1 MKQIKMNLVIH
12 KYIYAYVSECKLF
25 AGLFKKK
32 VMVLVAMFL
41 GIGTITGIAQSY
53 NSPYNINL
61 LYQGA
66 AILQARI
73 DANKD
78 KVSDKVNDVF
88 DTIDDV
94 EITIGGFNE
103 PQKKKLGNYILLCT
117 ISKIIKGHMIM
128 YPFIIQ
134 SFFSFF
140 FPFPSFLT
148 LQERVFRKR
157 GSRGSIFGL

>member
-1 MKQIKMNLVIH
+1 MKQIEMNLVIH

-103 PQKKKLGNYILLCT
+103 PQKKKLNEFYEEMEKTRVNYSNNDEVRELL
-117 ISKIIKGHMIM
+117 SWLDSWKR
-128 YPFIIQ
+128 Y
-134 SFFSFF
+134 
-140 FPFPSFLT
+140 
-148 LQERVFRKR
+148 FRSWAKSQR
-157 GSRGSIFGL
+157 RR

>member
-78 KVSDKVNDVF
+78 KVSEKVNDVF

-103 PQKKKLGNYILLCT
+103 PQKKKLNEFYEAVEKTRVNYSNNDEVRELL
-117 ISKIIKGHMIM
+117 SWLDSWKR
-128 YPFIIQ
+128 Y
-134 SFFSFF
+134 
-140 FPFPSFLT
+140 
-148 LQERVFRKR
+148 FRSWAKSQR
-157 GSRGSIFGL
+157 RR